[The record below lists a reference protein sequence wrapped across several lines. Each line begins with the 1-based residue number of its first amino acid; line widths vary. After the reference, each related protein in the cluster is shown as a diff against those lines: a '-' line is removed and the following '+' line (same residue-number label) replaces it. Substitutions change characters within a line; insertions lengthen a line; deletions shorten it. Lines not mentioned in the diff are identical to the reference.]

1 MNLALFDFDGT
12 ITHGDTFRPFIDFA
26 VGRPRRV
33 LGGLL
38 LGPVVAA
45 YGLGYVPATRM
56 RALAAFCGFR
66 GRPEDELNAL
76 GARYAST
83 FEGLVRAEALE
94 RIHWHRAAGDRV
106 VVVSASLRP
115 YLRAWCDSVGLE
127 LICTELESRRG
138 VLTGRYLGGDCTGPE
153 KARRVRARY
162 ELASYPVIYAYGDTH
177 EDREL
182 LRLASKRYFR
192 WREVNE
198 L

>member
-12 ITHGDTFRPFIDFA
+12 ITHRDTFRPFIEFA
-26 VGRPRRV
+26 VERRRRV
-33 LGGLL
+33 LGGLV

-66 GRPEDELNAL
+66 GRRETDLDAL

-83 FEGLVRAEALE
+83 FESVVRSEALE
-94 RIHWHRAAGDRV
+94 RIRWHRAAGDRV
-106 VVVSASLRP
+106 VVVSASLRS
-115 YLRAWCDSVGLE
+115 YLRVWCETLELE

-138 VLTGRYLGGDCTGPE
+138 VLTGRYLGGDCTGAE

-162 ELASYPVIYAYGDTH
+162 DLARYPVIYAYGDTH

-182 LRLASKRYFR
+182 LGLASKRYFR
-192 WREVNE
+192 WREVSE

>member
-12 ITHGDTFRPFIDFA
+12 ITHSDTFRPFIELA
-26 VGRPRRV
+26 VARRRRV
-33 LGGLL
+33 LGGIV

-66 GRPEDELNAL
+66 GRCELELDAL
-76 GARYAST
+76 GARYAAT
-83 FEGLVRAEALE
+83 FPGLVREQALE
-94 RIHWHRAAGDRV
+94 RIRWHRAAGDRV

-115 YLRAWCDSVGLE
+115 YLRAWCEAMGLE
-127 LICTELESRRG
+127 LICTELESRQG
-138 VLTGRYLGGDCTGPE
+138 VLTGRYLHGDCTGPE

-162 ELASYPVIYAYGDTH
+162 DLASYPVIYAYGDTR

-182 LRLASKRYFR
+182 LGLASKRYFR
-192 WREVNE
+192 WREVSE